1 MGRTLS
7 KETHMSKTEDAQALV
22 ALGTD
27 GARPAAERLSALEA
41 ANGMRREL
49 KVGWAKLGAPEG
61 FNFGAEL
68 EDLRA
73 AAASEAQDLGD
84 TEKPQA
90 DDDSS
95 DQVIDPQVG
104 DEELPKADEDGASG
118 PSPRPDRGG
127 IGRLVNLLLTTTDDD
142 YKTIVAKVKAA
153 HPEAKTTARSVASVA
168 ADLRRA
174 GADVPTRRRAK
185 AA

>member
-84 TEKPQA
+84 AEKPQA

-95 DQVIDPQVG
+95 GQVIDPNVG
-104 DEELPKADEDGASG
+104 DHGSEPLSDEELPEPK
-118 PSPRPDRGG
+118 RDRGG